1 MSEQENEMHRMA
13 EIADAIND
21 ILNNDDDA
29 AQNPPAQPVRAA
41 EKPDNLDAI
50 IASEFGKNASPQKI
64 RVRENS
70 GLANLS
76 LRMQD
81 TLAELGN
88 ANTQNNKASLLAEMQ
103 QAQEEMM
110 RITRAQTDKLADYVR
125 ECRQQIGQ
133 NLEQLEQNSQQ
144 IQKEMDAMVTRFET
158 ALNDIYSRHNGLDN
172 QEQLERYREFL
183 LYLLDE
189 RN

>member
-50 IASEFGKNASPQKI
+50 IASEFGKTASPQKT

-144 IQKEMDAMVTRFET
+144 IQNEMDAMVTRFET
-158 ALNDIYSRHNGLDN
+158 TLNDIYSRHNGLDN

-189 RN
+189 RS